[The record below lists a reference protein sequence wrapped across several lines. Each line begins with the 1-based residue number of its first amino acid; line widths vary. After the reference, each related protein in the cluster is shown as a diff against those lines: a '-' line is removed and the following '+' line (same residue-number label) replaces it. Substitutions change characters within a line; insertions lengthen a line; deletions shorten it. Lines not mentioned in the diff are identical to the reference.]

1 MYSGLKFLVG
11 VLIALFPL
19 WAVAEEAVIPLS
31 ITSPDFNTE
40 TFETADFA
48 TDIPVMAITQF
59 SLHLEG
65 SYQEVP
71 YVDIANPYG
80 AAWIPVYLD
89 MYLGDDVANGWIASG
104 HHQFPEGEGTFDFET
119 VLLSHESG
127 DWSFL
132 LDGVGQIGIEVG
144 PSYIKSYSGQIFT
157 AAGSWGTL
165 TSATLIVTYDSS
177 VPSEEWTWG
186 SVKALYR

>member
-1 MYSGLKFLVG
+1 MNNILKFLVG

-19 WAVAEEAVIPLS
+19 WAMAEEAVIPLPF
-31 ITSPDFNTE
+31 TSSGFNL
-40 TFETADFA
+40 ETADFA
-48 TDIPVMAITQF
+48 TDIPVMAITQI

-65 SYQEVP
+65 SYKEVP

-80 AAWIPVYLD
+80 ALWNPVYLD
-89 MYLGDDVANGWIASG
+89 MYLGDDVASGWVASG
-104 HHQFPEGEGTFDFET
+104 RHQFPEGEGTFDFET
-119 VLLSHESG
+119 VLLSGESG

-132 LDGVGQIGIEVG
+132 LDGVGQIGLEVG
-144 PSYIKSYSGQIFT
+144 PSYIQSSNGQIFT

-165 TSATLIVTYDSS
+165 TSATLIVTYDPP